1 MPEWAWCVSRIQPQ
15 EENTMNAALNT
26 IEMKVD
32 AQALVN
38 NLKLAFTSKTTFI
51 SELLQNSRRAGA
63 SEIHVTYDKD
73 DDILTVSDNGKGIE
87 DLQNLLNVA
96 HSGWDDEIKASE
108 TPYGMGFL
116 SALFAASHVEVA
128 SRGKIVAFD
137 TADAMSFKQIPV
149 HDCDVHEGT
158 LVIMKGAL
166 ADTSVHRTMKGA
178 LADCS
183 VYRTVQVIPSDYTRG
198 FPIPVYLN
206 GEELSR
212 DHAIDQRE
220 FFETDI
226 GLVYIR
232 NLNDGEYP
240 VSDFTFYLQGQD
252 VTPKSIRAYS
262 RPRNIVH
269 LDPTQFKGRLPDRD
283 VLIDEHERH
292 ASKRAKEIWA
302 QAWRKHFEG
311 KKAEM
316 DSADFATKCF
326 SQLKTIGAIDLLDDL
341 DVIPLESLIDI
352 DQYPAHLW
360 EWEGEGSRPSR
371 PIARSK
377 VESGEIKV
385 VMAVDYKEIDG
396 GFQLANFLYHC
407 DEVLVY
413 EGNLGRNH
421 WIHDY
426 LIDTT
431 NDDISVRLNGVQK
444 VTGVGGP
451 QYGYRDAVFCE
462 SIELSHPT
470 LGSVEVKDDAM
481 NIVARPENVHGLT
494 DEQREQARISV
505 MENAELKHVT
515 CLIAIPDG
523 ENDGSVVRQCHTFE
537 GEFGALE
544 EDAEDETQAFSRF
557 ILSHRPGAEIEAIR
571 RALVH
576 AGISDMSSLWGKR
589 FEIEI
594 NDDPKSAHLGSIKVT
609 EK

>member
-63 SEIHVTYDKD
+63 TEIHVTYDKD
-73 DDILTVSDNGKGIE
+73 DDILTISDNGEGID

-96 HSGWDDEIKASE
+96 HSGWDDEIKARE

-149 HDCDVHEGT
+149 HDCDVQEGT

-166 ADTSVHRTMKGA
+166 ADISVHRSGH
-178 LADCS
+178 
-183 VYRTVQVIPSDYTRG
+183 VIPVEYTRG

-212 DHAIDQRE
+212 DHAVDQRE

-232 NLNDGEYP
+232 NLNDGESP

-252 VTPKSIRAYS
+252 VTPKFIRACS
-262 RPRNIVH
+262 LPGNVVH
-269 LDPTQFKGRLPDRD
+269 LDPSQFKGRLPDRD
-283 VLIDEHERH
+283 VLLDEHEKH
-292 ASKRAKEIWA
+292 ASDRAKKIWA
-302 QAWRKHFEG
+302 QSWRNHFEV

-316 DSADFATKCF
+316 NATDFATQCF
-326 SQLKTIGAIDLLDDL
+326 SKLKTIGAIDLLDDL
-341 DVIPLESLIDI
+341 DVIPQESLMDI
-352 DQYPAHLW
+352 DQYPHHLW
-360 EWEGEGSRPSR
+360 EWEDEGSRPNS

-407 DEVLVY
+407 DNVLVY

-431 NDDISVRLNGVQK
+431 NDDITVRLNGVQK
-444 VTGVGGP
+444 LTGVGGP
-451 QYGYRDAVFCE
+451 QYGYRDAVFCK
-462 SIELSHPT
+462 SIELSHPS

-494 DEQREQARISV
+494 DEQREETRISV
-505 MENAELKHVT
+505 MENAQLKT
-515 CLIAIPDG
+515 ATGLIAIPDG
-523 ENDGSVVRQCHTFE
+523 ENDGLVVRQCHTFE

-544 EDAEDETQAFSRF
+544 EDADDETQAFSRF
-557 ILSHRPGAEIEAIR
+557 ILSHRPGAEVEAIR